1 MSYYQ
6 KYIKGYVTQAY
17 HLTIFFKHKMEIV
30 EEAKV
35 IETFEKLKEL
45 PSNALILMAP
55 KWY

>member
-1 MSYYQ
+1 
-6 KYIKGYVTQAY
+6 VTQAY